1 MVSDRKRAY
10 RNIEGMSGIFKRM
23 IWLQRSRCRKAYWL
37 FGKPEKDN
45 SCKFKWDFSCS
56 V

>member
-23 IWLQRSRCRKAYWL
+23 IWL
-37 FGKPEKDN
+37 
-45 SCKFKWDFSCS
+45 
-56 V
+56 